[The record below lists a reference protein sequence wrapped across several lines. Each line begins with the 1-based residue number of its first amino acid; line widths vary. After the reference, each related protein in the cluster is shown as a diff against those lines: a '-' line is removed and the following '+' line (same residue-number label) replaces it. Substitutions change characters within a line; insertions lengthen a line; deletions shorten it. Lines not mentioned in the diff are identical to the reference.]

1 MANYPISNVT
11 RRVVYTGSAGVGP
24 YAFSFEII
32 SNTDIAVYKNDTLL
46 TLTTNYTV
54 TINANGTGSV
64 TLVSAATGS
73 DNITIVGARAV
84 ERTTDFSTGGDL
96 FANTINEELDS
107 EVILIQQVAES
118 NDRAIKAPVTDP
130 TTIDMTL
137 PAKATRAYKLLAFD
151 ADGNPIADEHI
162 GTNRGNWA
170 TSTVYYVR
178 DLVKDTSN
186 SNIYQCIV
194 EHTST
199 GSQPISTNADVAKWS
214 LVVNAAAAAASAAAA
229 AVSETNAAASA
240 TLANDWATKTSGP
253 VAGGEYSAKYHA
265 TAASSSASTAS
276 TAATNAVNAQTAAE
290 SARDATLSAYDNFDD
305 RYLGTK
311 TSDPTLDND
320 GNALVAGALYFNSV
334 SGAMKVY
341 TGSAWV
347 AAYVS
352 GTGFLSTSNNL
363 SELTATASTARTNL
377 GLGAADSPQFT
388 ALNVG
393 NASDTTVTRASAG
406 VIAVEGNAVLTAN
419 NIGTSV
425 QAYSAELQG
434 ASQGGI
440 YSFKNRIINGAMVIS
455 QRGTSFTT
463 SAGSA
468 YMVDRWQVG
477 ATQVSKITGTQ
488 STTTA
493 TGFTYSQS
501 LTVASAFS
509 SGAADLFYLTQGIE
523 GFNIAD
529 LGWGTANALPIT
541 ISFWIRSS
549 LTGTYS
555 AFVRNSARNRCYIAT
570 FTINSANTFE
580 QKTVTIPGDTSG
592 TWATDNTEG
601 INFGIDLGSGTNYNG
616 TASTWTG
623 SNVFRTS
630 GSVSWVANSSAT
642 LFLTGVQL
650 EKGSAATSFDYR
662 PYGTELQLCQ
672 RYFQVIG
679 NPTSAGDTNTM
690 SFKGYN
696 ATSSYDL
703 FSLPLMAQMR
713 TDPTTTKIGTWSVT
727 NCGQP
732 SVTGQ
737 SQTSFSFQ
745 ILITSTGAYVATSNN
760 SGYFTFSAEL

>member
-32 SNTDIAVYKNDTLL
+32 ENTDIAVYKNDVLL

-64 TLVSAATGS
+64 TLVSAATS
-73 DNITIVGARAV
+73 ADNITIVGARAV

-290 SARDATLSAYDNFDD
+290 SARDATLSAYDSFDD

-352 GTGFLSTSNNL
+352 GTGFLTTTNNL
-363 SELTATASTARTNL
+363 SDLTDASVARTNL
-377 GLGAADSPQFT
+377 GLGSAATMTGPSGT
-388 ALNVG
+388 IVG
-393 NASDTTVTRASAG
+393 TTDTQELTNKTLTNNTVKNYTESVVAIGTVTSTNT
-406 VIAVEGNAVLTAN
+406 IALTNGTVQTATLTAS
-419 NIGTSV
+419 T
-425 QAYSAELQG
+425 AC
-434 ASQGGI
+434 
-440 YSFKNRIINGAMVIS
+440 
-455 QRGTSFTT
+455 TFT
-463 SAGSA
+463 
-468 YMVDRWQVG
+468 MP
-477 ATQVSKITGTQ
+477 
-488 STTTA
+488 TA
-493 TGFTYSQS
+493 TAGKSFVLLLKQAASTGNGTATFTG
-501 LTVASAFS
+501 VK
-509 SGAADLFYLTQGIE
+509 
-523 GFNIAD
+523 
-529 LGWGTANALPIT
+529 WGTAGAPTIT
-541 ISFWIRSS
+541 ATAGKMDI
-549 LTGTYS
+549 LT
-555 AFVRNSARNRCYIAT
+555 FIA
-570 FTINSANTFE
+570 
-580 QKTVTIPGDTSG
+580 D
-592 TWATDNTEG
+592 
-601 INFGIDLGSGTNYNG
+601 GTNWY
-616 TASTWTG
+616 G
-623 SNVFRTS
+623 SI
-630 GSVSWVANSSAT
+630 A
-642 LFLTGVQL
+642 Q
-650 EKGSAATSFDYR
+650 
-662 PYGTELQLCQ
+662 
-672 RYFQVIG
+672 
-679 NPTSAGDTNTM
+679 
-690 SFKGYN
+690 GY
-696 ATSSYDL
+696 T
-703 FSLPLMAQMR
+703 P
-713 TDPTTTKIGTWSVT
+713 
-727 NCGQP
+727 
-732 SVTGQ
+732 
-737 SQTSFSFQ
+737 
-745 ILITSTGAYVATSNN
+745 
-760 SGYFTFSAEL
+760 

>member
-32 SNTDIAVYKNDTLL
+32 ENTDIAVYKNDVLL

-64 TLVSAATGS
+64 TLVSAATS
-73 DNITIVGARAV
+73 ADNITIVGARAV

-194 EHTST
+194 EHTSK
-199 GSQPISTNADVAKWS
+199 PISTNADVAKWS

-265 TAASSSASTAS
+265 TAASSSASPAS

-290 SARDATLSAYDNFDD
+290 SARDATLSAYDSFDD

-352 GTGFLSTSNNL
+352 GTGFLTTTNNL
-363 SELTATASTARTNL
+363 SDLTDASVARTNL
-377 GLGAADSPQFT
+377 GLGSAATMTGPSGT
-388 ALNVG
+388 IVG
-393 NASDTTVTRASAG
+393 TTDTQELTNKTLTNNTVKNYTESVVAIGTVTSTNT
-406 VIAVEGNAVLTAN
+406 IALTNGTVQTATLTAS
-419 NIGTSV
+419 T
-425 QAYSAELQG
+425 AC
-434 ASQGGI
+434 
-440 YSFKNRIINGAMVIS
+440 
-455 QRGTSFTT
+455 TFT
-463 SAGSA
+463 
-468 YMVDRWQVG
+468 MP
-477 ATQVSKITGTQ
+477 
-488 STTTA
+488 TA
-493 TGFTYSQS
+493 TAGKSFVLLLKQAASTGNGTATFTG
-501 LTVASAFS
+501 VK
-509 SGAADLFYLTQGIE
+509 
-523 GFNIAD
+523 
-529 LGWGTANALPIT
+529 WGTAGAPTIT
-541 ISFWIRSS
+541 ATAGKMDI
-549 LTGTYS
+549 LT
-555 AFVRNSARNRCYIAT
+555 FIA
-570 FTINSANTFE
+570 
-580 QKTVTIPGDTSG
+580 D
-592 TWATDNTEG
+592 
-601 INFGIDLGSGTNYNG
+601 GTNWY
-616 TASTWTG
+616 G
-623 SNVFRTS
+623 SI
-630 GSVSWVANSSAT
+630 A
-642 LFLTGVQL
+642 Q
-650 EKGSAATSFDYR
+650 
-662 PYGTELQLCQ
+662 
-672 RYFQVIG
+672 
-679 NPTSAGDTNTM
+679 
-690 SFKGYN
+690 GY
-696 ATSSYDL
+696 T
-703 FSLPLMAQMR
+703 P
-713 TDPTTTKIGTWSVT
+713 
-727 NCGQP
+727 
-732 SVTGQ
+732 
-737 SQTSFSFQ
+737 
-745 ILITSTGAYVATSNN
+745 
-760 SGYFTFSAEL
+760 

>member
-32 SNTDIAVYKNDTLL
+32 ENTDIAVYKNDVLL

-151 ADGNPIADEHI
+151 ADGNPVADEHI

-186 SNIYQCIV
+186 SNIYQCLV

-199 GSQPISTNADVAKWS
+199 GSQPISTNTDSAKWS
-214 LVVNAAAAAASAAAA
+214 LVVDAAAAATSAAAA
-229 AVSETNAAASA
+229 ATSETNAAASA
-240 TLANDWATKTSGP
+240 TLANDWATKTSGA

-265 TAASSSASTAS
+265 NAASSSASTAS

-352 GTGFLSTSNNL
+352 GTGFLSAANNL
-363 SELTATASTARTNL
+363 SDLASAATARTNL
-377 GLGAADSPQFT
+377 GLGSAATMTGPSGT
-388 ALNVG
+388 IVG
-393 NASDTTVTRASAG
+393 TTDTQELTNKTLTNSTVKNYTESVVAIGTVTSTNT
-406 VIAVEGNAVLTAN
+406 IALTNGTVQTATLTAS
-419 NIGTSV
+419 T
-425 QAYSAELQG
+425 AC
-434 ASQGGI
+434 
-440 YSFKNRIINGAMVIS
+440 
-455 QRGTSFTT
+455 TFT
-463 SAGSA
+463 
-468 YMVDRWQVG
+468 MP
-477 ATQVSKITGTQ
+477 
-488 STTTA
+488 TA
-493 TGFTYSQS
+493 TAGKSFVLLLKQ
-501 LTVASAFS
+501 
-509 SGAADLFYLTQGIE
+509 AATTG
-523 GFNIAD
+523 N
-529 LGWGTANALPIT
+529 GT
-541 ISFWIRSS
+541 
-549 LTGTYS
+549 
-555 AFVRNSARNRCYIAT
+555 AT
-570 FTINSANTFE
+570 FTGV
-580 QKTVTIPGDTSG
+580 KWGTSG
-592 TWATDNTEG
+592 APTITATAGKMDILT
-601 INFGIDLGSGTNYNG
+601 FVSDGTNWY
-616 TASTWTG
+616 G
-623 SNVFRTS
+623 SI
-630 GSVSWVANSSAT
+630 A
-642 LFLTGVQL
+642 Q
-650 EKGSAATSFDYR
+650 
-662 PYGTELQLCQ
+662 
-672 RYFQVIG
+672 
-679 NPTSAGDTNTM
+679 
-690 SFKGYN
+690 GY
-696 ATSSYDL
+696 T
-703 FSLPLMAQMR
+703 P
-713 TDPTTTKIGTWSVT
+713 
-727 NCGQP
+727 
-732 SVTGQ
+732 
-737 SQTSFSFQ
+737 
-745 ILITSTGAYVATSNN
+745 
-760 SGYFTFSAEL
+760 

>member
-32 SNTDIAVYKNDTLL
+32 ENTDIAVYKNDVLL

-64 TLVSAATGS
+64 TLVSAATS
-73 DNITIVGARAV
+73 ADNITIVGARAV

-170 TSTVYYVR
+170 ASTVYYVR

-265 TAASSSASTAS
+265 NAASSSASTAS

-290 SARDATLSAYDNFDD
+290 SARDATLSAYDSFDD

-352 GTGFLSTSNNL
+352 GTGFLSAANNL
-363 SELTATASTARTNL
+363 SDLASAATARTNL
-377 GLGAADSPQFT
+377 GLGSAATMTGPSGT
-388 ALNVG
+388 IVG
-393 NASDTTVTRASAG
+393 TTDTQELTNKTLTNSTVKNYTESVVAIGTVTSSNT
-406 VIAVEGNAVLTAN
+406 IALTNGTVQTATLTAS
-419 NIGTSV
+419 T
-425 QAYSAELQG
+425 AC
-434 ASQGGI
+434 
-440 YSFKNRIINGAMVIS
+440 
-455 QRGTSFTT
+455 TFT
-463 SAGSA
+463 
-468 YMVDRWQVG
+468 MP
-477 ATQVSKITGTQ
+477 
-488 STTTA
+488 TA
-493 TGFTYSQS
+493 TAGKSFVLLLKQAASTGNGTATFTG
-501 LTVASAFS
+501 VK
-509 SGAADLFYLTQGIE
+509 
-523 GFNIAD
+523 
-529 LGWGTANALPIT
+529 WGTAGAPTIT
-541 ISFWIRSS
+541 ATAGKMDI
-549 LTGTYS
+549 LT
-555 AFVRNSARNRCYIAT
+555 FIA
-570 FTINSANTFE
+570 
-580 QKTVTIPGDTSG
+580 D
-592 TWATDNTEG
+592 
-601 INFGIDLGSGTNYNG
+601 GTNWY
-616 TASTWTG
+616 G
-623 SNVFRTS
+623 SI
-630 GSVSWVANSSAT
+630 A
-642 LFLTGVQL
+642 Q
-650 EKGSAATSFDYR
+650 
-662 PYGTELQLCQ
+662 
-672 RYFQVIG
+672 
-679 NPTSAGDTNTM
+679 
-690 SFKGYN
+690 GY
-696 ATSSYDL
+696 T
-703 FSLPLMAQMR
+703 P
-713 TDPTTTKIGTWSVT
+713 
-727 NCGQP
+727 
-732 SVTGQ
+732 
-737 SQTSFSFQ
+737 
-745 ILITSTGAYVATSNN
+745 
-760 SGYFTFSAEL
+760 

>member
-32 SNTDIAVYKNDTLL
+32 ENTDIAVYKNDTLL

-440 YSFKNRIINGAMVIS
+440 YSFKNRIINGAMAIDQRNAGASLAVTAGTIQYSVDRFFGIS
-455 QRGTSFTT
+455 SNAQCTLQQVTT
-463 SAGSA
+463 SDSDFPYALRLARTTGGVGTGVIQGGQIIETNNCQDLAG
-468 YMVDRWQVG
+468 Q
-477 ATQVSKITGTQ
+477 
-488 STTTA
+488 
-493 TGFTYSQS
+493 
-501 LTVASAFS
+501 
-509 SGAADLFYLTQGIE
+509 
-523 GFNIAD
+523 
-529 LGWGTANALPIT
+529 
-541 ISFWIRSS
+541 
-549 LTGTYS
+549 
-555 AFVRNSARNRCYIAT
+555 
-570 FTINSANTFE
+570 
-580 QKTVTIPGDTSG
+580 TVTLSFY
-592 TWATDNTEG
+592 ATAG
-601 INFGIDLGSGTNYNG
+601 ANFSAASSQIVVGLTCGSGTNQGAAAAFLTGTWTSQTTPLSTNQTITTTRTKYTYSVSIPSGTNEIGIRWYYTPVG
-616 TASTWTG
+616 TAG
-623 SNVFRTS
+623 
-630 GSVSWVANSSAT
+630 ANDW
-642 LFLTGVQL
+642 FQITGVQL
-650 EKGSAATSFDYR
+650 EKGSTATSFDYR
-662 PYGTELQLCQ
+662 AYGTELQLCQ

-703 FSLPLMAQMR
+703 FSLPLMTQMR

-760 SGYFTFSAEL
+760 SGYFTFAAEL